1 MNRRKEILQAA
12 EYCMRQKGFYQTSV
26 QSIARHANVSVGLIY
41 KYYKNKEAIIEELIE
56 NVVQRM
62 TALLKADFD
71 KLADAGKVTHSAHD
85 LLSKEVESSIVL
97 LIDISSESTRNERI
111 RQIIYDAWQVLK
123 ENFITQE
130 QALNPTLDADII
142 HTRLY
147 VMSLV
152 IDGLIIRRCMKQHE
166 IDTSFM
172 AFFDKV
178 TRDINQHSVT

>member
-1 MNRRKEILQAA
+1 MNRSEEILEAA

-26 QSIARHANVSVGLIY
+26 QSIARQANISVGLIY
-41 KYYKNKEAIIEELIE
+41 KYYKNKEAIIEALVKNI
-56 NVVQRM
+56 VQRM
-62 TALLKADFD
+62 IILLKSDFE

-85 LLSKEVESSIVL
+85 LFSTEVENSIVL

-130 QALNPTLDADII
+130 QALKPTLDADII
-142 HTRLY
+142 HARLY

-152 IDGLIIRRCMKQHE
+152 IDGMIIRRCMKQRE
-166 IDTSFM
+166 IDASFM
-172 AFFDKV
+172 AFFDTV
-178 TRDINQHSVT
+178 TRDINQHSIE